1 MKKTLFFSFLFIWG
15 MVVKAVQLSGAY
27 TIDATQPASAT
38 NFQNFNSAIT
48 YLTTANP
55 RSDGGPS
62 NSAPF
67 GVSGPVTFNVVASS
81 GPYNEQIQ
89 FVAVPG
95 ASLINTITFEGNN
108 NIISDTCTTAIR
120 ALVRLDGAD
129 FIRLRN
135 LTIRPML
142 DASNVGWGI
151 QFLNNADSNVVEN
164 CLIDIGLITSTGS
177 TNSAGIVFS
186 ASLTSPTST
195 GTTGRANLI
204 QGNTIKGGAN
214 NGGMYYGIVGSPSTS
229 AANITANRFINNI
242 IEDFYYCGFYWGNS
256 NRTMFRGNQIRR
268 PAKTSSTTAYGI
280 YLFTSHRA
288 DTFEGNRITNF
299 YGGMT
304 TNGNAAYGIWGINS
318 SGTTTEPNVFFNN
331 LIKFNNGEGSHYGIY
346 YLTGFNNRF
355 YNNTISLEF
364 TSSTSSFAQT
374 YGFYWAG
381 GTSASSTLD
390 FRNNII
396 SITRGGTGQKVAVF
410 GTGSWASGATLDKN
424 GYFGNAQNYVTANY
438 LNVNYATYSQYRAA
452 IATQDQNSSDFNPNF
467 VSVATNDYAPQEA
480 WYNANGAAI
489 TGITTDINGVTRTLP
504 LDIGAFEASPI
515 LLDVAASRI
524 ILPATPYTAGAANI
538 SAEIRNAGATTI
550 TSATINWTV
559 NGVAQTPINF
569 TGTLNAGAV
578 SAPIL
583 LGSIT
588 TIAGRAY
595 TIQFTVDNPNN
606 TTDGVSANNSTTAQT
621 APVLTGGVYTL
632 NAAGTGATNF
642 TSLVDFA
649 NVVSLGGISGAITL
663 NVTAGS
669 GPYVGQV
676 FFNAVQGAS
685 ATNTI
690 TINGNGERVEFN
702 NTNASSLGIIN
713 LIGADYITFNNLG
726 VRSLNTSNGV
736 GYLLTAGADFNNILN
751 CNIDI
756 SSVTGSSNSAGV
768 ALTAGTSSPVSQ
780 GNNGTFLRIE
790 NNTIIGNA
798 SGGPFYGISVMPVTI
813 SNPTNNGIIVRNNII
828 RDFTSYGI
836 YMAYTGGSS
845 ISGNRIS
852 RPSRN
857 SSSTV
862 YGIYG
867 INAMAQDTIENNFIT
882 QPFEALQTTTAGFY
896 GMYFIGTNVQS
907 TRQVLVR
914 NNVIADIR
922 SNGLVSGIYMLSASN
937 FRFYNNTIVVDHPTS
952 TATQVTYL
960 YYNTG
965 TPTTQTIRNNI
976 FVMNRGGS
984 GSKYLI
990 YLATTSATGYVINNN
1005 VLHYRVPAGS
1015 TNNFTGFYSTNQLN
1029 LTAWRTVNSNAFDQN
1044 SVDANPQFRTQ
1055 LLSAPFTPGADSI
1068 NNIGANLLTEVP
1080 ADITGAPRTIT
1091 PDPGAYEFVTSATD
1105 AGLTRFTNP
1114 VNPITLGSN
1123 NIDVVLRNFGTSTLS
1138 SANIDWTVDNT
1149 AQTGFAW
1156 TGSLNANDTSIVNI
1170 GTYNFVNPGIY
1181 TLRAWSSQPNATT
1194 DILRFNDTISM
1205 TFCTPLTGTYTI
1217 NATQPASSTNFTS
1230 FTALGNMLANCGI
1243 SGNLTVNV
1251 APGVYNEQFVLANI
1265 PGLGNGNRIE
1275 FIGADSGTT
1284 RLVFNATNTNFR
1296 YTMLIQ
1302 GADNLSFSNIR
1313 FEALNAS
1320 LGTAVQITG
1329 DATTRSDSLSFV
1341 RCTFMAPLSTS
1352 SSVNPLVVSSSNTAP
1367 TSAIGQN
1374 ATNIT
1379 IDSCSIVGGF
1389 YGACMVSSA
1398 ATRGN
1403 NIFIRNS
1410 LLKDGYVYNSY
1421 FSGFEN
1427 IVFERNIVTSTG
1439 RAQNYSFGYGFFGT
1453 NIGTGIT
1460 IEANTIQNMLGGY
1473 GIYITTSLGASAQ
1486 NRNRIVNNAI
1496 QIGEA
1501 SNLAY
1506 GMFLTSCGNY
1516 AVVNNSINVTSA
1528 SSTATCF
1535 YLSSTNASLYN
1546 TVDVINNIFQNK
1558 LQGYVIWLNDG
1569 GGSVTGAL
1577 LQPVNWEIDHNNYVG
1592 LSAFPYRSNNFI
1604 NGTLAGYIGLINI
1617 ASDSFSVTID
1627 PLFASPTNLRTT
1639 LISLNNIGRPNPW
1652 ALNDIDGTLRGVL
1665 PDLGINE
1672 FTPPPNDAGIVTI
1685 LTPAAPVQAGLTDVR
1700 VIVRNFGAVPITSVD
1715 VTYSAGTTIHTQTFT
1730 NTIPSNGQDTV
1741 TFSSTSG
1748 PSGSSQQFNYTG
1760 NSLVFAAYTSNP
1772 NTSADGAPAN
1782 DTLRVS
1788 LCGALNGT
1796 YTINPTGTGATNF
1809 TNFASAI
1816 AALNCGGVSGPVQF
1830 LVSNGTYTEQLNFG
1844 IIPGASAVNTIRFTS
1859 ASNNRNNVTV
1869 TFIPTSAAT
1878 NYVVNFAGTRFVFF
1892 ENMTFTNT
1900 STSFGRVFHFNLG
1913 GVINSGNIGVRNCNV
1928 NGSTAVSTSDV
1939 HALFFSAT
1947 GTHIQNVTISNNN
1960 LTNGSAAVFMGGQ
1973 AIINQYSGGL
1983 VVDSNVFAGQYY
1995 YGLYLTQRLSTKI
2008 RNNIFNMPSTVFYGI
2023 FISSS
2028 SNELEIA
2035 NNRFT
2040 QPTGYGIYVS
2050 THNQYG
2056 EPFGAR
2062 IYNNAINLNSSG
2074 SSGIYMTSCSNFRI
2088 YNNSINIVTTSTSTA
2103 LGGIYMSGLTTALPQ
2118 VGSTQIYCYNN
2129 AIHSSTLPSL
2139 VIANVA
2145 ALTATQLNDYNV
2157 YFSTGTN
2164 IANINN
2170 TLYTVA
2176 NFNTIRN
2183 MVHAGSDINSFLANP
2198 TFTSTLAPDVA
2209 NAGSWVLNGR
2219 GIQEFGYNRDI
2230 NGNFRSDIVTT
2241 GAPDIGAFEFTPTAL
2256 PPVATV
2262 VGTIGY
2268 GQTQSFVS
2276 FGDTIGSITW
2286 GFGGTLP
2293 TTITARF
2300 APGTLISNRASS
2312 PNSNALQ
2319 DTAAHLMDAYW
2330 TIGIS
2335 GGSGYS
2341 YDVRLRYKPTQ
2352 IGNIPT
2358 ESDIKF
2364 ANRLVNGQFSWW
2376 NNNSF
2381 MTVLDTVNNVFGIN
2395 SIFDP
2400 TSFTATTDLASPLP
2414 VKLRTFN
2421 ATKLRNDVNVNW
2433 VTVTERNASHFIIER
2448 SLTGRNFEAVGRVK
2462 ATGNTSLTVNYN
2474 FTDLNVAAIANN
2486 GTVYYR
2492 LKIIDK
2498 DGRFEYSPIVSVS
2511 FGAVTRLSAAAYPN
2525 PFNDLVSLKVNA
2537 IDEGY
2542 ADVEVVDVFG
2552 KRVQTNRILLTAG
2565 ENNVVWDNVSTL
2577 NKGIYFVRITMSG
2590 EEQVLKLIKE

>member
-1 MKKTLFFSFLFIWG
+1 MKKTLLLSVLLVWG
-15 MVVKAVQLSGAY
+15 MVAKAVQLSGAY

-95 ASLINTITFEGNN
+95 ASLVNTITFEGNN

-151 QFLNNADSNVVEN
+151 QFLNNADSNIVEN

-186 ASLTSPTST
+186 ASLTSPTSA

-204 QGNTIKGGAN
+204 QGNTIKGGAT

-268 PAKTSSTTAYGI
+268 PTKTSSTTAFGI

-299 YGGMT
+299 FGGMT
-304 TNGNAAYGIWGINS
+304 TNANTAYGIYGFTSSGIN
-318 SGTTTEPNVFFNN
+318 TEPNVFFNN
-331 LIKFNNGEGSHYGIY
+331 LIKFNNGEGGHYGIY
-346 YLTGFNNRF
+346 YQSAFNNRF

-364 TSSTSSFAQT
+364 TASTSTTAQT
-374 YGFYWAG
+374 YGFYWSG
-381 GTSASSTLD
+381 TTSATNTLD

-396 SITRGGTGQKVAVF
+396 SITRGGTGQKVSVF
-410 GTGSWASGATLDKN
+410 GASSWTSGATLDKN
-424 GYFGNAQNYVTANY
+424 GYFGNVQNYVMANY
-438 LNVNYATYSQYRAA
+438 LNVNYTTYAQYRTAL
-452 IATQDQNSSDFNPNF
+452 ATQDQNSSDFNPNF

-504 LDIGAFEASPI
+504 LDIGAYEASTI
-515 LLDVAASRI
+515 ALDVAASRV
-524 ILPATPYTAGAANI
+524 ILPATPYTAGTSNI
-538 SAEIRNAGATTI
+538 SAEIRNAGSTTI

-559 NGVAQTPINF
+559 NGVAQTPVNF
-569 TGTLNAGAV
+569 TGTLNSGAL
-578 SAPIL
+578 SAPIS

-588 TIAGRAY
+588 TVSGRTY

-606 TTDGVSANNSTTAQT
+606 TTDGISTNNTVSAQT
-621 APVLTGGVYTL
+621 APVIAGGVYTL

-649 NVVSLGGISGAITL
+649 SAVSLGGITGAITL
-663 NVTAGS
+663 NVVQGS
-669 GPYVGQV
+669 GPYNGQV
-676 FFNAVQGAS
+676 FFNTIQGIS

-702 NTNASSLGIIN
+702 NTNASSIGIIN

-756 SSVTGSSNSAGV
+756 SSVTGSSNSAGI
-768 ALTAGTSSPVSQ
+768 ALTAGTNSPVSQ

-790 NNTIIGNA
+790 NNTIIGSA
-798 SGGPFYGISVMPVTI
+798 SGGPFYGVSVMPVST
-813 SNPTNNGIIVRNNII
+813 SNPPNNGIIVRNNII
-828 RDFTSYGI
+828 RDFTAYGI
-836 YMAYTGGSS
+836 YLSYTGGSS

-852 RPSRN
+852 RPTR
-857 SSSTV
+857 TTATTI

-867 INAMAQDTIENNFIT
+867 GNAMAQDTIENNFII
-882 QPFEALQTTTAGFY
+882 QPFEAAQTTTSTFY
-896 GMYFIGTNVQS
+896 GMYFIATNVQA

-914 NNVIADIR
+914 NNVISDIR
-922 SNGLVSGIYMLSASN
+922 SNGQVFGIYMLLANN
-937 FRFYNNTIVVDHPTS
+937 FRFYHNTIVVDHPTS
-952 TATQVTYL
+952 TATQPTYL
-960 YYNTG
+960 YYNSG

-990 YLATTSATGYVINNN
+990 YLATTGTGYVINNN
-1005 VLHYRVPAGS
+1005 VLHYRIPAGS
-1015 TNNFTGFYSTNQLN
+1015 TNNFTGYYSTNQVN
-1029 LTAWRTVNSNAFDQN
+1029 LTAWRTVNGNAYDQN

-1055 LLSAPFTPGADSI
+1055 FLSAPFTPGADSI
-1068 NNIGANLLTEVP
+1068 NNIGANLLAEVP
-1080 ADITGAPRTIT
+1080 TDITGAPRTTT
-1091 PDPGAYEFVTSATD
+1091 PDPGAYEFVTSPID
-1105 AGLTRFTNP
+1105 AGLTRFTSP

-1123 NIDVVLRNFGTSTLS
+1123 NIDVVLRNFGTSTLNG
-1138 SANIDWTVDNT
+1138 ANIDWTVDNA

-1170 GTYNFVNPGIY
+1170 GTYNFVNPGVY
-1181 TLRAWSSQPNATT
+1181 TLKAWSSQPNSTT

-1205 TFCTPLTGTYTI
+1205 TFCTPLSGTYTI

-1230 FTALGNMLANCGI
+1230 FNALGNMLASCGI
-1243 SGNLTVNV
+1243 SGTLTINV
-1251 APGVYNEQFVLANI
+1251 APGIYNEQFVLSNI

-1302 GADNLSFSNIR
+1302 GADNLSFRNIR

-1320 LGTAVQITG
+1320 FGTAVQITG
-1329 DATTRSDSLSFV
+1329 DALNRSDSISFDG
-1341 RCTFMAPLSTS
+1341 CTFMAPLSTGTA
-1352 SSVNPLVVSSSNTAP
+1352 VNPLVISSSNTGP
-1367 TSAIGQN
+1367 TTASGQN
-1374 ATNIT
+1374 ATFIS
-1379 IDSCSIVGGF
+1379 IDSCSIVGGY
-1389 YGACMVSSA
+1389 YGAIMVSSA
-1398 ATRGN
+1398 TTRGN
-1403 NIFIRNS
+1403 NIAIRNS
-1410 LLKDGYVYNSY
+1410 LLKDAYLYNTY

-1427 IVFERNIVTSTG
+1427 VVFERNLITSTG
-1439 RAQNYSFGYGFFGT
+1439 RAQNYTTPYGFFGT

-1460 IEANTIQNMLGGY
+1460 IDANTIQNMLGGY
-1473 GIYITTSLGASAQ
+1473 GIYITTSIGASAQ
-1486 NRNRIVNNAI
+1486 NRNRIINNSI
-1496 QIGEA
+1496 QIGEG
-1501 SNLAY
+1501 STTTY
-1506 GMFLTSCGNY
+1506 GIFLTLCGNY
-1516 AVVNNSINVTSA
+1516 AVVNNSINVTS
-1528 SSTATCF
+1528 SSATATCF
-1535 YLSSTNASLYN
+1535 YMSSTNGSLYN

-1569 GGSVTGAL
+1569 GGSVTGNI
-1577 LQPVNWEIDHNNYVG
+1577 LQPVNWEIDHNNYV
-1592 LSAFPYRSNNFI
+1592 SVATFPYRSNNFI
-1604 NGTLAGYIGLINI
+1604 NGTLLGYRNLINI

-1627 PLFASPTNLRTT
+1627 PLFVSATNLRTS
-1639 LISLNNIGRPNPW
+1639 LISLNDIGRPNPW
-1652 ALNDIDGTLRGVL
+1652 ALTDIDGTVRGPF

-1672 FTPPPNDAGIVTI
+1672 FNPPANDAGVVSII
-1685 LTPAAPVQAGLTDVR
+1685 TPSAPVQAGLTDVR
-1700 VIVRNFGAVPITSVD
+1700 VIVKNFGAVPMTSVD
-1715 VTYSAGTTIHTQTFT
+1715 VTYTAGTTTHTQTFT

-1760 NSLVFAAYTSNP
+1760 NSLVFTAYTSNP

-1788 LCGALNGT
+1788 LCGALSGT
-1796 YTINPTGTGATNF
+1796 YTINPTGIGATNF

-1816 AALNCGGVSGPVQF
+1816 AALNCGGVAGPVQF

-1869 TFIPTSAAT
+1869 TFLPTSAAT
-1878 NYVVNFAGTRFVFF
+1878 NYVVNLGGTRFVFF

-1900 STSFGRVFHFNLG
+1900 SASFGRVFHFNLG

-1928 NGSTAVSTSDV
+1928 NGSTAASTTDV
-1939 HALFFSAT
+1939 YALFFSAT
-1947 GTHIQNVTISNNN
+1947 GTHVQNITISNNN
-1960 LTNGSAAVFMGGQ
+1960 LNNGSAAIFMGGQ

-1983 VVDSNVFAGQYY
+1983 VIDSNVFSGQYY
-1995 YGLYLTQRLSTKI
+1995 YGLYLAQRLSTKI
-2008 RNNIFNMPSTVFYGI
+2008 RNNSFNLPSTVFYGI
-2023 FISSS
+2023 FITGS

-2035 NNRFT
+2035 NNRIV
-2040 QPTGYGIYVS
+2040 QPTGYGVYVG

-2062 IYNNAINLNSSG
+2062 IYNNVVNINSNG
-2074 SSGIYMTSCSNFRI
+2074 SSGIYVVSSSNFRI
-2088 YNNSINIVTTSTSTA
+2088 YNNSINLVTTSTSTT
-2103 LGGIYMSGLTTALPQ
+2103 LGGIYMSGLTAAPPQ
-2118 VGSTQIYCYNN
+2118 IASVQIYCYNN

-2139 VIANVA
+2139 VIANAA

-2176 NFNTIRN
+2176 NFNGIRN
-2183 MVHAGSDINSFLANP
+2183 MVHVGSDNNSFLANP
-2198 TFTSTLAPDVA
+2198 TFTATLAPDAA

-2219 GIQEFGYNRDI
+2219 GIHEFGYNRDI

-2293 TTITARF
+2293 TAVTARF

-2330 TIGIS
+2330 TIAIPD
-2335 GGSGYS
+2335 GSGYS
-2341 YDVRLRYKPTQ
+2341 YDVRLRYKPLQ
-2352 IGNIPT
+2352 LGNIPS

-2395 SIFDP
+2395 SVFEP
-2400 TSFTATTDLASPLP
+2400 TSFTATTDLATPLP
-2414 VKLRTFN
+2414 VKLRIFN

-2448 SLTGRNFEAVGRVK
+2448 SLTGRNFEAVGRVN

-2492 LKIIDK
+2492 LKMIDK

-2565 ENNVVWDNVSTL
+2565 ENNVAWDNVSTL
-2577 NKGIYFVRITMSG
+2577 NKGIYFVRITMNG